1 MVFNPIYINLLID
14 ERIIKNLISNPI
26 YLYYI

>member
-14 ERIIKNLISNPI
+14 ERIIENLISNPI